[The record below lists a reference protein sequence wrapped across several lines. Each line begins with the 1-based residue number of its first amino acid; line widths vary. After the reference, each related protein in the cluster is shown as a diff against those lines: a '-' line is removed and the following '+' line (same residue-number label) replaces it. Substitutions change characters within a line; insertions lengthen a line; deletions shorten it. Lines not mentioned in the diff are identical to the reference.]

1 MAMIRRSGVFL
12 AAFVFGWGLAGAAV
26 AVGATE
32 PAGKCRSVGT
42 APAPQHK
49 CGPDDGRDDK
59 RAPQP
64 AEPVIGERPLPLP

>member
-1 MAMIRRSGVFL
+1 MAMIRRSGVLL

-32 PAGKCRSVGT
+32 PAGACLSGRS

-49 CGPDDGRDDK
+49 CDPDDDRDEK
-59 RAPQP
+59 RASQP
-64 AEPVIGERPLPLP
+64 TEPVIGELPLPLP

>member
-26 AVGATE
+26 AVGAAE
-32 PAGKCRSVGT
+32 PAGKCLSGRT
-42 APAPQHK
+42 AAAPQHK
-49 CGPDDGRDDK
+49 CGPDDDRDEK

-64 AEPVIGERPLPLP
+64 AEPVLGEVPLPLS